1 MRALPMTVTAL
12 AVALAAGPAP
22 AQLAVTTADLA
33 AVCQDTDTGG
43 NVCTG
48 YLLGLAD
55 LQKALALMGNGQPFF
70 CTPPVYGA
78 GTLVDALTT
87 WLAANPDAAG
97 MPAMHGAIAALQAAF
112 PCGG

>member
-1 MRALPMTVTAL
+1 MRALPMIATMLIVAFA
-12 AVALAAGPAP
+12 AVPSR

-33 AVCQDTDTGG
+33 AACGDTDQGG

-55 LQKALALMGNGQPFF
+55 LQKALALMSNGQPFF

-87 WLAANPDAAG
+87 WLEANPDAAG
-97 MPAMHGAIAALQAAF
+97 LPAMNGAIAALQAAF